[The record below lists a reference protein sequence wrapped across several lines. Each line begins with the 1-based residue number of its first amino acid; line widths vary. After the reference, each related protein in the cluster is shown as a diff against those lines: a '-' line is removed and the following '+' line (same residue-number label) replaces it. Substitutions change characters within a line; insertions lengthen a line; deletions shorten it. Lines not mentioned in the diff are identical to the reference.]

1 MGNIR
6 HARFALD
13 EIKSSLGDS
22 REKEPYI
29 RAAKAFIS
37 FASAVLLHLPLPEE
51 MPEAKDFLPLL
62 PFGLRAFALYVQAH
76 YLYLQGDYGKSAGI
90 VEATLDMGASR
101 YPIPAIYLHLV
112 AVMDYMSLRKTD
124 EAQEHLLPCRN
135 WDSASAEN

>member
-1 MGNIR
+1 MPDLCCLIYAYANLSVGNIR

-29 RAAKAFIS
+29 RAAEAFIS

-101 YPIPAIYLHLV
+101 IALSHPRDISSSGRGDGLYESEK
-112 AVMDYMSLRKTD
+112 DR
-124 EAQEHLLPCRN
+124 
-135 WDSASAEN
+135 